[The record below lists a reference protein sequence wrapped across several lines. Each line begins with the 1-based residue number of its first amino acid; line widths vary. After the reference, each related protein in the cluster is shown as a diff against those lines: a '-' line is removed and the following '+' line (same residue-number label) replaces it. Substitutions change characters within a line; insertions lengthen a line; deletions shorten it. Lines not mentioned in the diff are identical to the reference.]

1 MQRFLLNLVLVGI
14 IWLIASASGWC
25 QSYEWR
31 KIDSVWGND
40 YCGIACV
47 PGGPCLTIAKFG
59 TTVTLIHKSIDGGR
73 TWRVVYSDTAWR
85 PDGQVWRVFP
95 VSLREIALPT
105 PGLCL
110 VACDSGVLLRST
122 DGGESWNRS
131 RIGHPEYHLVGLSM
145 CSGTSGVVG
154 SIPNDILITSDGG
167 ASWTPLVLPDSVI
180 RAGMGINSVAMPAE
194 NVIVAHLSAANRR
207 VVIRSEDRGKSW
219 SVFPNWTPGPH
230 MRFIDPMRGWVG
242 NVILDSG
249 SAYKG
254 QDLIC
259 RTDDGGRTW
268 DTVYQHRMY
277 PELGIFDVAPRDRM
291 HVIAYGPAGK
301 IISTTDGGDTWSPEP
316 TDLWVQAVPNITGMA
331 YLSDNEAIATVFGG
345 LIIRRVPASASVT
358 SPSAIPAIGLRIS
371 PVPAAT
377 TLDIAFTLKERSR
390 VSLRIVDMMGRT
402 LSRPIAE
409 DELDAGRHALALDV
423 ASLPAGSYV
432 VELTSGGTRV
442 QERMVVER

>member
-1 MQRFLLNLVLVGI
+1 MQRMLLHAALVGI
-14 IWLIASASGWC
+14 LFLLGSASSLC
-25 QSYEWR
+25 QTYEWR
-31 KIDSVWGND
+31 KIDSVWGRD
-40 YCGIACV
+40 YSGIACA
-47 PGGPCLTIAKFG
+47 PGGPCLTIGEVG
-59 TTVTLIHKSIDGGR
+59 TTLTLIHKSTDKGS
-73 TWRVVYSDTAWR
+73 TWRVVYSDTAR
-85 PDGQVWRVFP
+85 PRGETGLLDFP
-95 VSLREIALPT
+95 VFLLEIALPT
-105 PGLCL
+105 PSLCL

-131 RIGHPEYHLVGLSM
+131 RIGHPEYPLVGLSM

-167 ASWTPLVLPDSVI
+167 ASWTPLVLPDTVI
-180 RAGMGINSVAMPAE
+180 RAGMWINAVAMPAE

-268 DTVYQHRMY
+268 DTVYQYRMY

-358 SPSAIPAIGLRIS
+358 PPSAIPAIGLRIS

-390 VSLRIVDMMGRT
+390 VSLRIVDMMGRA
-402 LSRPIAE
+402 LLRPIEE
-409 DELDAGRHALALDV
+409 DELDAGRHARSLDV
-423 ASLPAGSYV
+423 TSLPAGSYV
-432 VELTSGGTRV
+432 LELTSGGARV
-442 QERMVVER
+442 QERIVVER